1 MIYPATYDITILQN
15 ATWSGT
21 FRATQNRQELTSIS
35 IDGSTPTFNCDC
47 HGLSAGDK
55 VIFTG
60 GTTIPCGLT
69 LNTIY
74 YVSSANLA
82 TNSFEVSAS
91 SGDSSS
97 GISIS
102 VSGSATGTFYVA
114 EPLNLT
120 GYTVDSDIKELTDD
134 VQVETFTATLTDA
147 VNGAFTLTLTPV
159 ETAALDTGR
168 YGYDIS
174 LTSSAGARYYWLTGV
189 ATVQRTY
196 SRN

>member
-21 FRATQNRQELTSIS
+21 FRATQNRQALSGIS
-35 IDGSTPTFNCDC
+35 INAGTPTFSCDC
-47 HGLSAGDK
+47 HGLTAGDK
-55 VIFTG
+55 VVFTG
-60 GTTIPCGLT
+60 GTLVPCGLT
-69 LNTIY
+69 LNTVY
-74 YVSSANLA
+74 YVISAGLTA
-82 TNSFEVSAS
+82 GEFQVSAT
-91 SGDSSS
+91 SGGS
-97 GISIS
+97 SIS

-120 GYTVDSDIKELTDD
+120 GYTVDSDIKEITDD
-134 VQVETFTATLTDA
+134 VQVETFTAALTDA
-147 VNGAFTLTLTPV
+147 ANGVFTLTLTPA

-174 LTSSAGARYYWLTGV
+174 LTSSTGARYYWLTGV